1 MTRRYSQSGF
11 TLIEMM
17 IALLIFGLLAAAGAT
32 LLSFAVRAQKVSGQK
47 LDDIAAI
54 ERLDAALAADLAQAL
69 PRPARDQTGTS
80 RPAFEGGDGFPLL
93 RLVRGGWENVDNAP
107 RAGLQKVEYRL
118 DDGVIQRIAWPMLDG
133 ADPLPPVAMMSRV
146 AGVKLRYRRN
156 GAWADTWNPKSAQAL
171 PDAVEL
177 TIART
182 DGTTL
187 REMLLVGPGELGGAD
202 AS

>member
-1 MTRRYSQSGF
+1 MTRRTEQGF

-17 IALLIFGLLAAAGAT
+17 IALLIFGLLAAAGAS
-32 LLSFAVRAQKVSGQK
+32 LLSFAVRAQAVSGKK
-47 LDDIAAI
+47 LDDIAGI
-54 ERLDAALAADLAQAL
+54 ERLDAALTADLAQAM
-69 PRPARDQTGTS
+69 PRPTRDQTGTP

-93 RLVRGGWENVDNAP
+93 RLVRGGWENLDNAP

-118 DDGVIQRIAWPMLDG
+118 DKGIIQRVAWPMLDG
-133 ADPLPPVAMMSRV
+133 SDPLPAVDMLS
-146 AGVKLRYRRN
+146 GVTAVRLRYRLA
-156 GAWADTWNPKSAQAL
+156 GAWTDSWNPKSAMAI

-187 REMLLVGPGELGGAD
+187 REMLLVGVGEARPDD